1 MTGVKGKSGK
11 VATPE
16 QREKRRAAA
25 RAGGQ
30 AKSRAKIST
39 NDAAFAVN
47 DWISRKDQ
55 LACELLERKIEAA
68 DIDVET
74 AAAKRD
80 QERGKLLTLVQVR
93 ARDEKSADIFRRGLL
108 SFADLVSQWVPADK
122 IIQAQSIFREHAEK
136 TLGAIA
142 DEIAP

>member
-1 MTGVKGKSGK
+1 MSGVKGRSGK
-11 VATPE
+11 VTTPE
-16 QREKRRAAA
+16 QRASRRTAA

-39 NDAAFAVN
+39 KGAAFAVN

-74 AAAKRD
+74 AATKRD
-80 QERGKLLTLVQVR
+80 QERGKLLTLAQVR

-108 SFADLVSQWVPADK
+108 SFVDLVSQWVPADK
-122 IIQAQSIFREHAEK
+122 IIQAQSAFREHAEK
-136 TLGAIA
+136 TLGSIA
-142 DEIAP
+142 NEISP